1 MSTGLGGSLF
11 VRDAMRL
18 DYCVEAAIES
28 LVPVCDDVVVLDCH
42 STDGTLDLLR
52 MIEARHNNVRV
63 FPNVPWEQA
72 ADYQRLM
79 ILANAARELVRA
91 RWHFMIQAD
100 EVLHESSYPALRALV
115 AADGWGRE
123 TFRVRRLN
131 LYGDLAHHVGLGSRL
146 KPCSDEPTRIGLQGV
161 PAGGDAESIVEP
173 LGPDR
178 RMVDRVTL
186 FHYGF
191 VRSGQALITKAIE
204 MQSWFWGAH
213 SVPDHRVV
221 QMERD
226 GTGFRPY
233 DIIPLG
239 ELSPLPMPHPQAAV
253 GWLAGR
259 TAYGEVPR

>member
-11 VRDAMRL
+11 VRDAVRL

-42 STDGTLDLLR
+42 STDDTLALLR
-52 MIEARHNNVRV
+52 TIETRHSNVRV

-72 ADYQRLM
+72 GNYERLM

-100 EVLHESSYPALRALV
+100 EVLHESSYTALRALV
-115 AADGWGRE
+115 AADGWGQQA
-123 TFRVRRLN
+123 FRVRRLN
-131 LYGDLAHHVGLGSRL
+131 LYGDLDHHISLGSRL

-173 LGPDR
+173 HGPDR

-204 MQSWFWGAH
+204 MQSWFWGPH
-213 SVPDHRVV
+213 SVPDQRVV
-221 QMERD
+221 HMQQA

-233 DIIPLG
+233 DIIPPQ
-239 ELSPLPMPHPQAAV
+239 ELSPLPMPHPAAAA
-253 GWLAGR
+253 GWLAL
-259 TAYGEVPR
+259 AEPRGDV